1 MISFALSV
9 DNFIKPHLDKLPI
22 RYSLEGAVVVM
33 FLIIYLSKF
42 VHAGLSLLL
51 LRKYDNVQSSHR
63 YGDKSDSKNEANKSS
78 WRTKAVLRA
87 YAAHCNHWEAFTG
100 FAVAVIL
107 AVLKAPEQRQELTVL
122 ANAFVWVRV
131 LYNVVYVLAFNEPLS
146 FVRSSVW
153 TIGFVLIVRIFI
165 IAVGPVTL

>member
-9 DNFIKPHLDKLPI
+9 YNFIKPHLDKLPI